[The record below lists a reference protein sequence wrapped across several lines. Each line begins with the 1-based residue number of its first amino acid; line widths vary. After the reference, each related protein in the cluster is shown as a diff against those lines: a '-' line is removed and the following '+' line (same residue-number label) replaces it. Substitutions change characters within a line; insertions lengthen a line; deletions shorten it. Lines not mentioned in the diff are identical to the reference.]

1 MVKGYRRKLF
11 WGACALETVSL
22 LFFLCACAA
31 IAFAVTVENISAS
44 YELRLQWIDKQA
56 VSRLEASEEF
66 IRIAAEQSS
75 VTEACRSFFSPSS
88 ALQQSEAFLDLRAAL
103 VQLSHN
109 HPQFQFSFF
118 LTRSSALTMQGVFA
132 YSPGAVPRSL
142 SAVVLAASAMDV
154 MALNSGKRRN
164 PVSAPHHVLVFDW

>member
-1 MVKGYRRKLF
+1 MKGYRRKLF

-44 YELRLQWIDKQA
+44 YELRLQSIDKQA

-66 IRIAAEQSS
+66 IRIAAEQSL

-118 LTRSSALTMQGVFA
+118 LTRSYFA
-132 YSPGAVPRSL
+132 RRIRLFSRSGSSFSL
-142 SAVVLAASAMDV
+142 SSCAGSLRDGCNGAQFRKREILSGAA
-154 MALNSGKRRN
+154 
-164 PVSAPHHVLVFDW
+164 